1 MFIGDLQNYNF
12 KSTQENR
19 SYRVLALYKAE
30 DPHLDGQEY
39 ILIVILTMSASDQK
53 DKIVD
58 YYWCGSKKHVCKI
71 NAHEN
76 RAVRVRFCK

>member
-1 MFIGDLQNYNF
+1 
-12 KSTQENR
+12 
-19 SYRVLALYKAE
+19 
-30 DPHLDGQEY
+30 
-39 ILIVILTMSASDQK
+39 MSASDQK

>member
-1 MFIGDLQNYNF
+1 MNSFSWFRVHGGRLFIGDLQNYNF

-39 ILIVILTMSASDQK
+39 IFNLNCNT
-53 DKIVD
+53 
-58 YYWCGSKKHVCKI
+58 H
-71 NAHEN
+71 N
-76 RAVRVRFCK
+76 VRIRSEGQDCRLLLVWF